1 MRVRILITNDD
12 GIHAP
17 GLYAIATHLA
27 AIAEVTVVAPER
39 QQSAT
44 SHSITLHK
52 PLHVNS
58 VKWQEGIIAYQ
69 VNGTPAD
76 CVKIALGV
84 LCDGAP
90 DLVIS
95 GINSGANL
103 GSDIIYSGTAAAAAE
118 AALQGKPAI
127 ACSLVKPPFEF
138 TAAVQVVERIVKA
151 VLTHGLPVQTYL
163 NVNIPPGSLEQI
175 KGIQVTQSGVRTY
188 RNLYE
193 KRVDPL
199 GRAYYWQ
206 AGELVDTDNGPDTD
220 VAAVRQGYASLTP
233 VQFHFTNPLHL
244 VTLKSWKF
252 ES

>member
-1 MRVRILITNDD
+1 MRILITNDD

-17 GLYAIATHLA
+17 GLFSIANHLQK
-27 AIAEVTVVAPER
+27 IAEITVVAPER

-58 VKWQEGIIAYQ
+58 VKWGNSITAYQ

-84 LCDGAP
+84 LCEISP
-90 DLVIS
+90 DIVIS

-103 GSDIIYSGTAAAAAE
+103 GSDIIYSGTASAAAE

-127 ACSLVKPPFEF
+127 ACSLTRPPYDF
-138 TAAVQVVERIVKA
+138 TASVEFVEKIISTVMKEGIP
-151 VLTHGLPVQTYL
+151 TQTYL
-163 NVNIPPGSLEQI
+163 NVNIPPGTIDEI
-175 KGIQVTQSGVRTY
+175 RGIRVTQTGVRTY

-193 KRVDPL
+193 KRMDPI
-199 GRAYYWQ
+199 GRIYYWQ
-206 AGELVDTDNGPDTD
+206 AGELVDTENAPDTD
-220 VAAVRQGYASLTP
+220 IAAVKDGFVSVTP
-233 VQFHFTNPLHL
+233 IQFHFTNPLHL
-244 VTLKSWKF
+244 ATLKTWNF
-252 ES
+252 ED

>member
-1 MRVRILITNDD
+1 MRILITNDD

-17 GLYAIATHLA
+17 GLYAIANHLSET
-27 AIAEVTVVAPER
+27 AEVTVVAPER

-52 PLHVNS
+52 PLHVNP
-58 VKWQEGIIAYQ
+58 VHWRKDITAFQ

-84 LCDGAP
+84 LCDNQP

-103 GSDIIYSGTAAAAAE
+103 GSDIIYSGTASAAAE
-118 AALQGKPAI
+118 AALQGRPAI
-127 ACSLVKPPFEF
+127 ACSLVEAPFKF
-138 TAAVQVVERIVKA
+138 TASVRIVAMVAKA
-151 VLTHGLPVQTYL
+151 VFKYGMPEHSYL
-163 NVNIPPGSLEQI
+163 NVNVPPGDLEQI
-175 KGIQVTQSGVRTY
+175 QGVRVTQLGSRTY

-193 KRVDPL
+193 KRLDPL

-206 AGELVDTDNGPDTD
+206 AGKLVASDNAPDTD
-220 VAAVRQGYASLTP
+220 VETVKNGFASITP
-233 VQFHFTNPLHL
+233 VQFHFTNPSHL
-244 VTLKSWKF
+244 ATLKQWQF
-252 ES
+252 EW

>member
-84 LCDGAP
+84 LCNGAP

-95 GINSGANL
+95 GINSGAN
-103 GSDIIYSGTAAAAAE
+103 GYVSASGTAGKWTVTGTSGGAACLDLPGGTN
-118 AALQGKPAI
+118 ALFTVASG
-127 ACSLVKPPFEF
+127 AC
-138 TAAVQVVERIVKA
+138 
-151 VLTHGLPVQTYL
+151 
-163 NVNIPPGSLEQI
+163 
-175 KGIQVTQSGVRTY
+175 
-188 RNLYE
+188 
-193 KRVDPL
+193 
-199 GRAYYWQ
+199 
-206 AGELVDTDNGPDTD
+206 
-220 VAAVRQGYASLTP
+220 
-233 VQFHFTNPLHL
+233 
-244 VTLKSWKF
+244 
-252 ES
+252 

>member
-1 MRVRILITNDD
+1 VRILITNDD
-12 GIHAP
+12 GIHAS
-17 GLYAIATHLA
+17 GLYAIAVHLA
-27 AIAEVTVVAPER
+27 KIAEVMVVAPER

-58 VKWQEGIIAYQ
+58 VQWGDSITAYQ

-84 LCDGAP
+84 LCEHAP
-90 DLVIS
+90 DIVIS

-138 TAAVQVVERIVKA
+138 TAAVQVITTIVKTA
-151 VLTHGLPVQTYL
+151 LQQGIPEHTYL
-163 NVNIPPGSLEQI
+163 NVNIPPGSLDQI
-175 KGIQVTQSGVRTY
+175 KGIKVTQNGVRTY
-188 RNLYE
+188 HNIYE
-193 KRVDPL
+193 KRLDPL

-206 AGELVDTDNGPDTD
+206 AGELVESENAPDTD
-220 VAAVRQGYASLTP
+220 IVAVNNGFASITP
-233 VQFHFTNPLHL
+233 VQFHFTNPSHL
-244 VTLKSWKF
+244 ATLKTWNF
-252 ES
+252 EK